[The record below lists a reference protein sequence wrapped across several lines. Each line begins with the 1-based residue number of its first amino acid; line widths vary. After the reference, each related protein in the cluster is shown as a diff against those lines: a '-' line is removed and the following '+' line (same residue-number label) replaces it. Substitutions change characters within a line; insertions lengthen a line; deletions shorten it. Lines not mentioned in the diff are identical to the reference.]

1 MNHHT
6 TNEKA
11 HGCDPVGFQKHT
23 TNDRKF
29 NAKSTLTE
37 AQYHRIIVMLRTGEK
52 STLDFRRAG
61 VMAPAARIKEL
72 NDQHGA
78 YIPTI
83 ALRDLWD
90 SEGFRH
96 PRVAVYE
103 LIDEP
108 KGRAAL

>member
-1 MNHHT
+1 MNQNT
-6 TNEKA
+6 TNGKA
-11 HGCDPVGFQKHT
+11 PGLQSEGFEKHT
-23 TNDRKF
+23 TNKH
-29 NAKSTLTE
+29 NSSLKSTATE
-37 AQYHRIIVMLRTGEK
+37 AQYDRIIKMLRAGEK
-52 STLDFRRAG
+52 STFDFRKAG
-61 VMAPAARIKEL
+61 IMAPAARIKEL

-83 ALRDLWD
+83 ALRDLYD
-90 SEGFRH
+90 DEGYCH